1 MPIEATIFI
10 MLTVTKEEGSMRL
23 HFHNVITAALF
34 LVISIPFLLGF
45 SATPEKLESLK
56 PGKYDQVR
64 QFMAPVIQKEMK
76 KHKVPGLS
84 IVLVDDQQVVW
95 AQGFGYADEAK
106 EVLAT
111 PETIYRVGSISKLF
125 TATAVMQLVE
135 LGRIDI
141 DKPLQAYLPEFSIK
155 TRFPNSNPIT
165 LRSLMTHHSGL
176 PANFHKGMW
185 TKAPEPFATVVNRIR
200 DEYAAFPP
208 YFIFSYSNIG
218 ATLLGRVIEK
228 TAGRD
233 FDLYMD
239 DSLLRPLGMTR
250 SDFSD
255 RLNMKKASAKGYWNG
270 KETEEPALRDIPAGG
285 LNSTVLDL
293 ARFIQMVFAQGRSG
307 DRQILKPETLT
318 EILRPQNAGVPLDL
332 NFRVG
337 LGWMLSSLGPMNI
350 QNAGPVAHHGGTT
363 LYFHSQLVILP
374 EHKLGVVVLAN
385 SSTARSVVDKA
396 AAETLALAL
405 EVKTGIKQ
413 PERKKPAEADGALS
427 PEELLAYEGW
437 YAMITG
443 ATKITKKSNY
453 LRTEVTNRTV
463 RLVPRVDGLLGLKY
477 KLFGLIPIRLGELE
491 YIGISR
497 STVAGREILK
507 ARSGSQEL
515 LLGEKIKTVPFP
527 EKWLKRMGEYEIA
540 NRGDDAVIID
550 NVRLRY
556 DDGFVLVEYSVP
568 VFFGSTMSFALAPVS
583 DTDAVIRGLGSGMG
597 ETIRVVTV
605 DGGEMLYFS
614 GYLLKKK
621 AEK

>member
-1 MPIEATIFI
+1 
-10 MLTVTKEEGSMRL
+10 MRS
-23 HFHNVITAALF
+23 HFHGVAIAAL
-34 LVISIPFLLGF
+34 LLGISTPFLLGL
-45 SATPEKLESLK
+45 SATPEKLESVK

-64 QFMAPVIQKEMK
+64 QYMEPLIRKEMK
-76 KHKVPGLS
+76 KQKVPGLS

-95 AQGFGYADEAK
+95 AQGFGYADEAN
-106 EVLAT
+106 EVPAT

-135 LGRIDI
+135 QGRIDI
-141 DKPLQAYLPEFSIK
+141 DKPLQTYLPEFSIR

-185 TKAPEPFATVVNRIR
+185 TKAPEPFAVVVNRIR

-208 YFIFSYSNIG
+208 DFIFSYSNVG
-218 ATLLGRVIEK
+218 ATLLGQVIEK
-228 TAGRD
+228 TTGRD
-233 FDLYMD
+233 FASYLD
-239 DSLLRPLGMTR
+239 DSLLLPLGMIH
-250 SDFSD
+250 SGFSS
-255 RLNMKKASAKGYWNG
+255 RLNRGPLSARGYRSG
-270 KETEEPALRDIPAGG
+270 KETEESALRDVPAGG

-293 ARFIQMVFAQGRSG
+293 GRFMQMIFAQGRFNE
-307 DRQILKPETLT
+307 RKILTPQTVREM
-318 EILRPQNAGVPLDL
+318 LRPQNARVPLDL

-350 QNAGPVAHHGGTT
+350 QNAGPVAHHGGAT
-363 LYFHSQLVILP
+363 LYYHSQLIILP

-405 EVKTGIKQ
+405 EAKTGIKQ
-413 PERKKPAEADGALS
+413 PDRMKSADGSFAT
-427 PEELLAYEGW
+427 EELQAYEGW
-437 YAMITG
+437 YATIAG
-443 ATKITKKSNY
+443 AAKITRKSGY
-453 LRTEVTNRTV
+453 LRTEVMNRTV
-463 RLVPRVDGLLGLKY
+463 RLTPRGDGLLGLKY
-477 KLFGLIPIRLGELE
+477 KLFGLIPIRLGELD

-497 STVAGREILK
+497 SMVAGREILK

-515 LLGEKIKTVPFP
+515 LVGEKINTIPVP
-527 EKWLKRMGEYEIA
+527 EKWLRRTGEYEIP

-556 DDGFVLVEYSVP
+556 DEGLLLVEYSAP

-583 DTDAVIRGLGSGMG
+583 DTEAVIRGLGSGMG

-605 DGGEMLYFS
+605 DGGERLYFS